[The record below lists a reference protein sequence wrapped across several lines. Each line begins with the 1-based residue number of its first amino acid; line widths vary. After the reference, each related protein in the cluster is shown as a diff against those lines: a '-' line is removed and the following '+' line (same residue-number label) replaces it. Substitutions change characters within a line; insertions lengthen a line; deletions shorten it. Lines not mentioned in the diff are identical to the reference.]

1 MTSSLHR
8 LDLGTRQTCASWCL
22 CLSQWTGRVVVACI
36 SQQETFPHLSRC
48 RSIGYYD
55 QAYKLMSDL
64 KTLIDAH
71 DAAVGRDYEAR
82 LSAQHEAR
90 QHLDDLL
97 QRQARAKSLEPRGEQ
112 DGSEVSQNESSKRD

>member
-1 MTSSLHR
+1 MHC
-8 LDLGTRQTCASWCL
+8 LDSIHVFTRTHTHTASPL
-22 CLSQWTGRVVVACI
+22 PPHIPPGR
-36 SQQETFPHLSRC
+36 

-71 DAAVGRDYEAR
+71 ESAVGRDYEAR

-90 QHLDDLL
+90 QQLDELL
-97 QRQARAKSLEPRGEQ
+97 RRQAQAEQ
-112 DGSEVSQNESSKRD
+112 EDKDGSEVSQNESTKRD